1 MRELNA
7 VFLQE
12 DNVHTNIPDLSATCA
27 PPACTKL
34 MFPMCSI
41 PANTPSTSCIWSIE
55 RCITSKACYKQ
66 EEQHNIY
73 CVRNILHLLNT
84 NNSWYKWIHSVLNKS
99 IWYQAVSSDI
109 TGCSIK
115 LKRVAKM
122 CEICTRGVYV
132 VSLFWWVK
140 VWTTK

>member
-73 CVRNILHLLNT
+73 CVRNILHLLTPTILDT
-84 NNSWYKWIHSVLNKS
+84 NEYIQFLINLFGIKQFQVTSQGAALNWNVWQKCVKFVHVE
-99 IWYQAVSSDI
+99 Y
-109 TGCSIK
+109 
-115 LKRVAKM
+115 M
-122 CEICTRGVYV
+122 
-132 VSLFWWVK
+132 LFHYSGG
-140 VWTTK
+140 